1 MHEMSIAMSLLELA
15 EAEVLKNS
23 CKRIVRLKVEY
34 GAMAG
39 IMPEA
44 LKFCFDALIEAG
56 PHKGAV
62 LELAEIPLKLRC
74 PACDTVFDSPKLPLL
89 MQCCPKCGAISG
101 HNIEQGRELLLT
113 SLEALPE

>member
-15 EAEVLKNS
+15 EAEAAKNA
-23 CKRIVRLKVEY
+23 CKRLVRIKVEY
-34 GAMAG
+34 GALAG

-44 LKFCFDALIEAG
+44 LKFCFDCLIENG

-62 LELAEIPLKLRC
+62 LELVEIPVKLRC
-74 PACDTVFDSPKLPLL
+74 PECGSVFECSGLPLL

-101 HNIEQGRELLLT
+101 HNVEQGRELLLLQ
-113 SLEALPE
+113 LEALPE